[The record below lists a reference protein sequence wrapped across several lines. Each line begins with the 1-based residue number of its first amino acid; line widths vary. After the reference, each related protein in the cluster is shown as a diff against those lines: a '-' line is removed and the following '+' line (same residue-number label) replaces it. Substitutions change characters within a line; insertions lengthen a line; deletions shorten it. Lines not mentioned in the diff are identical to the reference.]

1 MILGNIPQ
9 QLLIRR
15 IRLQEQEA
23 ESFLLSSTM
32 YWSEI
37 HANSGGC
44 EGCAIEWKT
53 VSNKIFTLYGIEVH
67 RSIAINWMSC
77 LIVWQ

>member
-1 MILGNIPQ
+1 MATSSEMIFGNIPQ

-15 IRLQEQEA
+15 LRLQEQEA
-23 ESFLLSSTM
+23 KSFLLSSTM

-44 EGCAIEWKT
+44 EGCAIE
-53 VSNKIFTLYGIEVH
+53 
-67 RSIAINWMSC
+67 
-77 LIVWQ
+77 